1 MQIGGLMLKKKDKL
15 NASGLGATYGIDPEA
30 LDFSNDTWSWKGDI
44 PNYPIQS
51 DGFSYDVIDKD
62 GNDKTALSLGILG
75 MIIIL
80 FNVKSP
86 KIKEED
92 ILPIFTQVAAT
103 RNWHKLSN
111 KEINFLSKTAIS
123 KLVNTE
129 TSSDVFDLA
138 SYAPLEVKRA
148 LLKKLFVAARFRLK
162 PEYRE
167 EAERRIVEDI
177 VPLIFSNPEYEL
189 ALLTGLIVKPKGG
202 DSILPQKEVV
212 SGEEPDEIDR
222 EPIDSEPEPIEQ
234 NAEEALQNHL
244 ETLRREVPN
253 PIDLN
258 AEPHESSGYVPF
270 SDMEKEQLQQAS
282 QPPVSQPS
290 MLQPGATYNGQNQQ
304 EQRTFST
311 DYENV
316 AKIIPQAQIFQ
327 SNEPIRPD
335 TAEPKPF
342 GFDSLPYQPQ
352 NVPAN
357 QPRAQVPPPNLQ
369 DIPKPPLPT
378 NIQSNYPVPPA
389 PAVPEYFRPAQ
400 PPQPMYPAPG
410 YPYPGQP
417 VPPVDPY
424 RYLSQQPGYSGQQN
438 LNGGFYGNNPQ
449 IPPQYPP
456 AGFPPSHGDQSSQ
469 TPPPIEQTQPRKPKK
484 S

>member
-1 MQIGGLMLKKKDKL
+1 MLKKKDKL
-15 NASGLGATYGIDPEA
+15 NAVGLGATYGIDPEA
-30 LDFSNDTWSWKGDI
+30 LDFSNETWSWKGDV

-75 MIIIL
+75 MIIII

-92 ILPIFTQVAAT
+92 IQPIFNQVAGT
-103 RNWHKLSN
+103 RNWHSLTN
-111 KEINFLSKTAIS
+111 KEINFLCKTAIS
-123 KLVNTE
+123 KLVDTE

-177 VPLIFSNPEYEL
+177 VPLIFSKPEYEL
-189 ALLTGLIVKPKGG
+189 ASLTGLIIKPKAEE
-202 DSILPQKEVV
+202 SMLPSKEAASVEKPVDVV
-212 SGEEPDEIDR
+212 S
-222 EPIDSEPEPIEQ
+222 EPIQPEPEPTEQ

-253 PIDLN
+253 PIERKPE
-258 AEPHESSGYVPF
+258 AHESSGYVPF
-270 SDMEKEQLQQAS
+270 SDMEKEQLKQTP
-282 QPPVSQPS
+282 QPPVIQPSISQPD
-290 MLQPGATYNGQNQQ
+290 AAHNGQDRQAQ
-304 EQRTFST
+304 KSFAT
-311 DYENV
+311 DSVNPE
-316 AKIIPQAQIFQ
+316 KIVPQAQIFQ
-327 SNEPIRPD
+327 SYEPEKPN

-342 GFDSLPYQPQ
+342 NFDSLPYQPQ

-357 QPRAQVPPPNLQ
+357 QPRAQVPPPNLK
-369 DIPKPPLPT
+369 DIPKPPIPA

-389 PAVPEYFRPAQ
+389 PAAPEYFQPAQ
-400 PPQPMYPAPG
+400 PPQPMYPATG
-410 YPYPGQP
+410 YPYPAQP
-417 VPPVDPY
+417 IPPMGPY
-424 RYLSQQPGYSGQQN
+424 GYPAQQPGYSGQQN
-438 LNGGFYGNNPQ
+438 PTGGFYGNNPQ
-449 IPPQYPP
+449 IPPQYP
-456 AGFPPSHGDQSSQ
+456 AVGFPPSHGDQSSQ